1 MTITL
6 DLPIW
11 ALVLL
16 CLLITALLT
25 LQNLGWLLSSK
36 AMFDWRRRKGGTP
49 PEKPAAER
57 EEPQRG
63 R

>member
-1 MTITL
+1 MTVTL

-25 LQNLGWLLSSK
+25 LQNIGWLFSSK
-36 AMFDWRRRKGGTP
+36 AMFDWRRRRGKIP
-49 PEKPAAER
+49 PEAPAADL
-57 EEPQRG
+57 EEPKHSS
-63 R
+63 